1 MKYILFWLPGCANP
15 SFYLTLLSGNNAV
28 TTVGKPTK
36 VFSRPFPESIMAQ
49 LVKRIFQKL
58 IC

>member
-28 TTVGKPTK
+28 TTVGKPLIK
-36 VFSRPFPESIMAQ
+36 YLAG
-49 LVKRIFQKL
+49 LFQKV
-58 IC
+58 